1 MYESLKMSK
10 SGKLLKKPSF
20 SRRCRT
26 IAHNDKY
33 FLNYF
38 CL

>member
-20 SRRCRT
+20 SRCRT